1 MLLLLCRAALCM
13 CSVRLSV
20 CVSRVSVSK
29 DSVLGICVSKCVFVW
44 TQGCVCVSGWCCV
57 TGLLSAVCSCA
68 AVARGL
74 PDNPSSL
81 CKCAVIC
88 VVPGGMHRA
97 FKQGSPACKA
107 LITAAQRAIIV

>member
-1 MLLLLCRAALCM
+1 MCI
-13 CSVRLSV
+13 CSVQLSV
-20 CVSRVSVSK
+20 CVSGVGASK
-29 DSVLGICVSKCVFVW
+29 DSVLCICVSVCLFGLMVV
-44 TQGCVCVSGWCCV
+44 CVCKSGWCCV

-81 CKCAVIC
+81 CKCGVIC
-88 VVPGGMHRA
+88 TVPGGMHWA